1 MITVRIGPIDYEIV
15 YVPDLQDGGK
25 GLDGWF
31 RFDDARIEIK
41 SSLSIQARRQVLW
54 HEIIHGIFM
63 MVGGMP
69 GTERQEDFI
78 DALAYAIM
86 DTLRNNPWLG
96 DNDR

>member
-1 MITVRIGPIDYEIV
+1 
-15 YVPDLQDGGK
+15 
-25 GLDGWF
+25 
-31 RFDDARIEIK
+31 
-41 SSLSIQARRQVLW
+41 
-54 HEIIHGIFM
+54 M